1 MRTHHQIC
9 QTPQVMVME
18 SNPFDTSNTPDNA
31 VKMWDYY
38 CPTCYTKYMVCGICD
53 PDENEK
59 VGN

>member
-1 MRTHHQIC
+1 
-9 QTPQVMVME
+9 ME
-18 SNPFDTSNTPDNA
+18 SNPLDTSNTLNNLNTPDNA